1 MYIYKQNIYHDFKTI
16 KSDTF
21 QIKA

>member
-16 KSDTF
+16 KSDIF